1 MPLNYG
7 HCTSHGGGAA
17 QAYPLKVQI
26 ITFPETR
33 VAQLTHE
40 GPAAQEHATVRR
52 LVAWKLANGLTDQAR
67 YRQYGLHHITPS
79 LPPGHSRVDM
89 CVSIDREV
97 GANAAGIVERTIP
110 ALRCA
115 MARDIGSRLNN
126 QAARYLAL
134 EWLPGSG
141 EQLADFP
148 LIFHYVNVG
157 PDVKAEEAITDVYMP
172 LK

>member
-1 MPLNYG
+1 MN
-7 HCTSHGGGAA
+7 
-17 QAYPLKVQI
+17 VQI
-26 ITFPETR
+26 VTFPGTR
-33 VAQLTHE
+33 VASLMHD
-40 GPAAQEHATVRR
+40 GPASQEHATVRR

-67 YRQYGLHHITPS
+67 HRQYGLHYINPDI
-79 LPPGHSRVDM
+79 PPGHSRVDM
-89 CVSIDREV
+89 CLSIDRDV
-97 GANAAGIVERTIP
+97 GANAEGIVERTIP

-115 MARDIGSRLNN
+115 LARDVGSRLDN

-134 EWLPGSG
+134 EWLPASG

-157 PDVKAEEAITDVYMP
+157 PAVKAEDAITDVYMP

>member
-1 MPLNYG
+1 M
-7 HCTSHGGGAA
+7 
-17 QAYPLKVQI
+17 KVQI
-26 ITFPETR
+26 VTFPETR
-33 VAQLTHE
+33 VASLTHE
-40 GPAAQEHATVRR
+40 GPDSQEHATVRK
-52 LVAWKLANGLTDQAR
+52 LVAWKIEHGLTDQTK
-67 YRQYGLHHITPS
+67 YRQYGLQYVIPS
-79 LPPGHSRVDM
+79 MPPGHSRVDM
-89 CVSIDREV
+89 CLSIDRAV
-97 GANAAGIVERTIP
+97 GANSAGIVERTIP

-115 MARDIGSRLNN
+115 LARDIGSRLNN

-157 PDVKAEEAITDVYMP
+157 PAVKAEEAITDVYMP